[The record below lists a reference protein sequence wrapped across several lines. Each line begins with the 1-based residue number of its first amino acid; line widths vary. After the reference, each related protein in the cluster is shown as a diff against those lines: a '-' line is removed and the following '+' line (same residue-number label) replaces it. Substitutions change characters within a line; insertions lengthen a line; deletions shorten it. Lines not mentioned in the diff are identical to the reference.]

1 MVKLRGDVGF
11 SQPCLDSLHYPKLSV
26 CCKASLHTSL
36 IFMKPNVTSPG
47 KRRASARRTQCQDTF
62 NSLPG
67 IPQLVRRRVTILK
80 LPVKA
85 EKYVP
90 GKEGGLTTIIQEDL
104 GQGSHEGVVL
114 KGEAKSSGDG
124 CG

>member
-1 MVKLRGDVGF
+1 
-11 SQPCLDSLHYPKLSV
+11 
-26 CCKASLHTSL
+26 
-36 IFMKPNVTSPG
+36 MKPNVTSPG

-90 GKEGGLTTIIQEDL
+90 GKGGGLTTIIQEDL
-104 GQGSHEGVVL
+104 GQGFHEGVNL